1 MSADFPRG
9 KIILGKIVSIGFSG
23 DTLGHFRVSCEI
35 VPLATFL
42 TNHTGFPRVS
52 KPFLMVFGLRKLDDC
67 SSESKTKVALPL
79 FRLLGGGQKMRMKFW
94 IFNII

>member
-1 MSADFPRG
+1 
-9 KIILGKIVSIGFSG
+9 
-23 DTLGHFRVSCEI
+23 
-35 VPLATFL
+35 
-42 TNHTGFPRVS
+42 
-52 KPFLMVFGLRKLDDC
+52 MVFGLRKLDDC